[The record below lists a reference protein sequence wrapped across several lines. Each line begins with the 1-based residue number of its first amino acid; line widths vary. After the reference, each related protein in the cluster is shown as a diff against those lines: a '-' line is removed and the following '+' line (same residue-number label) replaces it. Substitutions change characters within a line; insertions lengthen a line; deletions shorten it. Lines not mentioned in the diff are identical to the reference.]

1 MGGFHILAIQSALQS
16 KFEER
21 LQNES
26 IQEKGDAFIFELI
39 VGVLKINLTF
49 SRKAKLTKKAL

>member
-1 MGGFHILAIQSALQS
+1 MGGFHILALPPALQS

-26 IQEKGDAFIFELI
+26 IQEKGDAFIFKLI
-39 VGVLKINLTF
+39 LVY
-49 SRKAKLTKKAL
+49 

>member
-1 MGGFHILAIQSALQS
+1 MLAIPSALQS
-16 KFEER
+16 KFKER

-39 VGVLKINLTF
+39 LVC
-49 SRKAKLTKKAL
+49 